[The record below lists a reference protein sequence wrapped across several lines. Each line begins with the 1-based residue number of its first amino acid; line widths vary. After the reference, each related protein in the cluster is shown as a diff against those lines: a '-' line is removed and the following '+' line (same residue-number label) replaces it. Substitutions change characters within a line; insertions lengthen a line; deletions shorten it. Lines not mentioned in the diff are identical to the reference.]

1 MLTFAVCLWLYA
13 NFVGI
18 VWMLWVQA
26 CETWT

>member
-1 MLTFAVCLWLYA
+1 MSTLVALWLYA
-13 NFVGI
+13 NLVGI

>member
-13 NFVGI
+13 NLVGI

>member
-1 MLTFAVCLWLYA
+1 MSTLVAPWLYA
-13 NFVGI
+13 NLVGI

>member
-1 MLTFAVCLWLYA
+1 MTTLIVLWLYA
-13 NFVGI
+13 NLVGI